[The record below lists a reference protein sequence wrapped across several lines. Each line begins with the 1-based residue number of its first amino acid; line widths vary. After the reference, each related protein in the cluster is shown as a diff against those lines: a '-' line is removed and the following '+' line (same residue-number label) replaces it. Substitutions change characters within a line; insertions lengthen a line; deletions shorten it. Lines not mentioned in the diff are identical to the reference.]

1 MPETASR
8 TPEAIARARAK
19 PGDRAAL
26 GYLRP
31 RSYEEFRAVLSS
43 GTTRLPKKM
52 RQVAIFLWQ
61 QPTLVALGTIT
72 AIAQQ
77 AGVQP
82 SALVRFAQ
90 SFGYSGF
97 SDLQELFKAQIS
109 NAGRGAH
116 EAQDTSGHDSES
128 GRLVA
133 GFVETSMSS
142 LSRVRERLDVASFD
156 RMATA
161 LSSAE
166 IIYIIGAKRA
176 FSLAS
181 FVSLAF
187 SNLGIRNICID
198 NVGSVAFEQLRC
210 ATAKDVVLAV
220 SFTPYNSVTPEL
232 AASAAQ
238 RGVPIVSITDSAFSP
253 LAPISRAYVEVV
265 EDQFVGFKSLSAT
278 LAVGMALVLR
288 VAGLRSAGSADQPA
302 PAVKKRTKIESR
314 G

>member
-1 MPETASR
+1 MPDAAPG
-8 TPEAIARARAK
+8 TPEAVERGRAK

-61 QPTLVALGTIT
+61 QPTLVALETIT

-109 NAGRGAH
+109 TGGR
-116 EAQDTSGHDSES
+116 EAQDVSGHDDGES

-133 GFVETSMSS
+133 GFIETSMSS
-142 LSRVRERLDVASFD
+142 LSRVRERLDITSFD
-156 RMATA
+156 RMASA

-166 IIYIIGAKRA
+166 IIYIVGAKRA

-181 FVSLAF
+181 FVSLAL

-210 ATAKDVVLAV
+210 ATAKDVVLAI

-253 LAPISRAYVEVV
+253 LAPISLAYVEVV
-265 EDQFVGFKSLSAT
+265 ENQFAGFKSLSAT

-288 VAGLRSAGSADQPA
+288 VSGLRSAGAADQAA
-302 PAVKKRTKIESR
+302 PAARKRPKAEPR

>member
-1 MPETASR
+1 MADA
-8 TPEAIARARAK
+8 TPRPSEAIERGRAK

-109 NAGRGAH
+109 TGGR
-116 EAQDTSGHDSES
+116 EAQDASGPDDGES

-133 GFVETSMSS
+133 GFIETSMSS

-156 RMATA
+156 RMAIA
-161 LSSAE
+161 LASAE

-176 FSLAS
+176 FSFAS
-181 FVSLAF
+181 FVSLAL

-210 ATAKDVVLAV
+210 ATAKDVVLAI

-238 RGVPIVSITDSAFSP
+238 RGVPVVSITDSAFSP
-253 LAPISRAYVEVV
+253 LAPISRAYIEVV
-265 EDQFVGFKSLSAT
+265 EDQFAGFKSLSAT

-288 VAGLRSAGSADQPA
+288 VEGLRSAGAADPPA
-302 PAVKKRTKIESR
+302 PATKKRTR